1 MMIKASWFGEAE
13 ISNEGMRNL
22 VGNQLFDDFQAA
34 MKNVRDLYGTG
45 DDLRNIISDMAPS
58 RGVNADELARLA
70 HAQSIIHTIKDK
82 AKENGIPVK
91 LGYMCSGVKTG
102 MHTVWYIDTEAFGEV
117 MEIKLT
123 AFGRKATM
131 LLGGIEKVGFN
142 TEVKKGLF

>member
-1 MMIKASWFGEAE
+1 MIKASWFGEAE

-22 VGNQLFDDFQAA
+22 VGNQLFDDFRAA
-34 MKNVRDLYGTG
+34 MENVRDLYGTG
-45 DDLRNIISDMAPS
+45 DDLRNIISDMAP
-58 RGVNADELARLA
+58 RGGVDADELARLA
-70 HAQSIIHTIKDK
+70 RVQSLIHTIKDK

-91 LGYMCSGVKTG
+91 LGYMCRGVKTG
-102 MHTVWYIDTEAFGEV
+102 MCTVWYIDTDAFGEV

-131 LLGGIEKVGFN
+131 LLGGIETVGFN